1 MNNIEKGEGPL
12 YFVCSFSVGY
22 TPPPP
27 RPVHI
32 KTDHIASMTKYV
44 LDWDI
49 CMSPQCPHS
58 KVKMACIGTGKYNIP
73 YTCLINSA

>member
-1 MNNIEKGEGPL
+1 MNEIRKGEGPL
-12 YFVCSFSVGY
+12 YFVCSFRSAAPLRKNQIIFKRI
-22 TPPPP
+22 T
-27 RPVHI
+27 
-32 KTDHIASMTKYV
+32 ASMTKYV
-44 LDWDI
+44 LDRDI